1 MLPDNLLPNAFV
13 SVDWLVVV
21 ADVRASVVV
30 VATAIGCCAHARLLD
45 NCCSM
50 SDPAKTDPDCAIG
63 SEETSLYC
71 PFSSFSLFFQ

>member
-1 MLPDNLLPNAFV
+1 
-13 SVDWLVVV
+13 
-21 ADVRASVVV
+21 
-30 VATAIGCCAHARLLD
+30 LD

-71 PFSSFSLFFQ
+71 PFSSFSLFFLSVAEKVYFS

>member
-1 MLPDNLLPNAFV
+1 MLPDNLLANAFV
-13 SVDWLVVV
+13 SVDLLVV
-21 ADVRASVVV
+21 ADVRVSVV